1 MAGYGLFQMTDV
13 IFPLVFSCIFLL
25 ALGVIIVSLVKNVSE
40 WSSNNRSPVLSVEA
54 RVVSKRSKVTHHRG
68 AAGPDQ
74 TMAAPMSATSYYAT
88 FQVESGDRME
98 LRVSGREYGQ
108 LAEGDKGKLTF
119 QGTRYRSFER
129 RLF

>member
-1 MAGYGLFQMTDV
+1 MVSYGLFNMADI

-25 ALGVIIVSLVKNVSE
+25 ALGIIIVVLVKNVSE
-40 WSSNNRSPVLSVEA
+40 WNSNNRSPVLSVEA
-54 RVVSKRSKVTHHRG
+54 KVVSKRSRVSQHHS
-68 AAGPDQ
+68 AAAPDH
-74 TMAAPMSATSYYAT
+74 TMAASMNATSYFAT

-119 QGTRYRSFER
+119 QGTRYRNFER
-129 RLF
+129 KLF